1 MKYRPLAMHVC
12 FPKYVLPGPP
22 RCLPGP
28 GLSGLATPLNKIKI
42 KQKIFRHT
50 LRLTRA

>member
-1 MKYRPLAMHVC
+1 MINEISSLAMHVC
-12 FPKYVLPGPP
+12 FPKYV
-22 RCLPGP
+22 LPGP